1 MKKTLKIV
9 GKKFLRDGKV
19 VIVEVKVLDPVFK
32 APFVTTG
39 RAICNLDEDEFD
51 LDYGVKLATSRA
63 FEKAKK
69 KIVKKYDSILSDA
82 IKFYDELKEQR
93 DSVASLEVL
102 PF

>member
-19 VIVEVKVLDPVFK
+19 VIVEVTVLEPISEVT
-32 APFVTTG
+32 FVATG

-69 KIVKKYDSILSDA
+69 KIVKSYDSILSAMLKGCDG
-82 IKFYDELKEQR
+82 LKEQR
-93 DSVASLEVL
+93 DFLADLETS